1 MRLQLKNKNWRMV
14 KIKEIGK
21 VITGKTPSTFDSSNF
36 GGPYPFITIPDLKN
50 QRYIEKT
57 ERTLSEKGTRV
68 MKNLKLPPKAV
79 MVSCLATVGEIGI
92 TVKESFTNQQ
102 INSVICNEDK
112 VVPEFLYY
120 YFKYAK
126 LRLLK
131 YSGSVYTN
139 ISKSKFEDFEIEI
152 PQDINEQRRIA
163 EILSAFDEKIE
174 LNNKI
179 NQILEEM
186 AQAIF
191 KHWFVDFKFPGHE
204 KAKSRSERSSTTGIK
219 FVNSELG
226 KIPEGWRVG
235 CLGDGIC
242 CEIIKPGIKKFEGEK
257 IYLATADVV
266 KNEIVNL
273 KTRVTYNNRPIRA
286 NMEPVLNSIWFAKMV
301 NTYKVLFFFEGNKE
315 DLEKYILSTGFM
327 GIRALEN
334 LQYYLYCFINSER
347 FHQIKDT
354 LVQGAVQEAITNT
367 NVKGIKILLPPTD
380 LINEFNKKIE
390 PLIMEIFKNKVENQ
404 KLSALRDLLL
414 PKLMS
419 GEMKVKV

>member
-1 MRLQLKNKNWRMV
+1 MKKMRLQLKNKNWRMV

-191 KHWFVDFKFPGHE
+191 KEWFVKSEKLKMKSEKLSNLVDTQYGYTQTASDKEIGPKFLRVKDINKANWIDWNSVPYCRIGEENFKKYKLKKGDIVIARMADPGKVGIIE
-204 KAKSRSERSSTTGIK
+204 REINAVFGSYLIRLQIKSSKITPCFLYYYLKSPLYQNFILGVSTGTTRKSINAKMM
-219 FVNSELG
+219 VNCNIL
-226 KIPEGWRVG
+226 IPPR
-235 CLGDGIC
+235 
-242 CEIIKPGIKKFEGEK
+242 EILEKFEM
-257 IYLATADVV
+257 I
-266 KNEIVNL
+266 I
-273 KTRVTYNNRPIRA
+273 
-286 NMEPVLNSIWFAKMV
+286 S
-301 NTYKVLFFFEGNKE
+301 
-315 DLEKYILSTGFM
+315 
-327 GIRALEN
+327 GIRQKIN
-334 LQYYLYCFINSER
+334 LNL
-347 FHQIKDT
+347 
-354 LVQGAVQEAITNT
+354 
-367 NVKGIKILLPPTD
+367 
-380 LINEFNKKIE
+380 
-390 PLIMEIFKNKVENQ
+390 VENQ

-419 GEMKVKV
+419 GEIRV

>member
-1 MRLQLKNKNWRMV
+1 MNKNNNNNIPKRWRRMR
-14 KIKEIGK
+14 IKDIGK
-21 VITGKTPSTFDSSNF
+21 VITGKTPSTFDPLNF

-57 ERTLSEKGTRV
+57 ERTLSEKGGRL
-68 MKNLKLPPKAV
+68 MKGLKLPPKAV

-102 INSVICNEDK
+102 INSVICDESK

-120 YFKYAK
+120 YFKYSK
-126 LRLLK
+126 PKLLK
-131 YSGSVYTN
+131 YSGSVYVN
-139 ISKSKFEDFEIEI
+139 ISKSKFENFEVVI
-152 PQDINEQRRIA
+152 PEDINEQKRIA
-163 EILSAFDEKIE
+163 DILSAFDDKIE

-179 NQILEEM
+179 INTLEEM

-191 KHWFVDFKFPGHE
+191 KEWFIKFRFPGWEKVKFVD
-204 KAKSRSERSSTTGIK
+204 
-219 FVNSELG
+219 SELG
-226 KIPEGWRVG
+226 RTPEGWEIG
-235 CLGDGIC
+235 YLGDGVC
-242 CEIIKPGIKKFEGEK
+242 SEIIKPGIERFNGEK

-266 KNEIVNL
+266 DTEIVNSST
-273 KTRVTYNNRPIRA
+273 KIAYENRPIRA
-286 NMEPVLNSIWFAKMV
+286 NSQPVLNSIWFAKMI

-315 DLEKYILSTGFM
+315 DIEKYILSTGFM
-327 GIRALEN
+327 GIKALRN
-334 LQYYLYCFINSER
+334 MQYYLYLFINSKN

-367 NVKGIKILLPPTD
+367 NVKEIKVLIPPEN
-380 LINEFNKKIE
+380 LINKFNEEIE
-390 PLIMEIFKNKVENQ
+390 PLIIKIYKSKVENQ

-419 GEMKVKV
+419 PPREINI